1 MDERLRQQ
9 QFSLAR
15 HLRDPLGNAPQ
26 IGRAHV

>member
-15 HLRDPLGNAPQ
+15 HLRDPLGNAPPP
-26 IGRAHV
+26 

>member
-15 HLRDPLGNAPQ
+15 HLRDPLGNAP
-26 IGRAHV
+26 

>member
-15 HLRDPLGNAPQ
+15 HLRDPLGNAPP
-26 IGRAHV
+26 